1 MQHQH
6 HHEHHEHYGHH
17 AEDMESPREYAK
29 FAAVIAGIIFGS
41 LLLSEWRGWG
51 MESWMA
57 NFMGVFFLVFGG
69 FKLVNLQMFVLTYR
83 SYDILAR
90 RFKLWGWLFPF
101 IELGLAAGYLLLGN
115 ELLLNLATILLT
127 ATASIGVVRELLRKS
142 DFKCACLGT
151 VIKLPLSKVT
161 FVENFAMLAMAAIM
175 LFL

>member
-1 MQHQH
+1 MK
-6 HHEHHEHYGHH
+6 HEHHHHDHHMHH
-17 AEDMESPREYAK
+17 AESMESPREYAK
-29 FAAVIAGIIFGS
+29 FAGVIAGIILGS

-69 FKLVNLQMFVLTYR
+69 FKLSNLKMFVLTYR
-83 SYDILAR
+83 SYDIIAK
-90 RFKLWGWLFPF
+90 RFAFWGWLFPF
-101 IELGLAAGYLLLGN
+101 IELGLAAGYLILGN

-127 ATASIGVVRELLRKS
+127 ATASIGVIRELRRKS

-161 FVENFAMLAMAAIM
+161 FVENFAMLAMAILMIA
-175 LFL
+175 LA